1 MDENDIKNLKDLQF
15 TITESMKDTSIEMLT
30 IRQMLDENEVSKK
43 ERKLL
48 EKQFEKLKQ
57 QFARELQE
65 QNPVQVTFIRGYL
78 SSKKEIDK

>member
-30 IRQMLDENEVSKK
+30 IRQMLDENELSKK

-65 QNPVQVTFIRGYL
+65 QNPVQVMIVRKYL
-78 SSKKEIDK
+78 SSKNEIDE

>member
-1 MDENDIKNLKDLQF
+1 MDEKDIENLKDLQF
-15 TITESMKDTSIEMLT
+15 TITKSMKDTSIEMLT
-30 IRQMLDENEVSKK
+30 IRQMLDECELSLKD
-43 ERKLL
+43 RKLL

-65 QNPVQVTFIRGYL
+65 QNPVQITFIRSYL